1 MTCLAD
7 LPCLWRAPTSVS
19 GPALL
24 RVQKYLPQAVQV
36 DPADAAA
43 QADALNRMT
52 EDHVLVIAAD
62 TLPYSAL
69 PSLSL
74 DPVLAGLQQPYA
86 YLCRNTVTEEF
97 TDISG
102 PAVWP
107 RDVLIAAVAASASL
121 PRPGAVIPTAMA
133 QWYCNPDARTAFE
146 NGFKATR
153 ELMPQADTQTGMSN
167 LVLRASIGADAQYG
181 TGWIMGACHALLE
194 KYDPHTAQ
202 TLEDT
207 ALADT
212 ALRAQRAVDLCR
224 QVRLDT
230 DFTVFALSPGES
242 RMVKDAVF
250 ALPPAARYRDL
261 ADLLDQAGKA
271 GRARASLYREAA
283 AWQWGDG
290 DRTVVSSKAS
300 AKPL

>member
-1 MTCLAD
+1 MTRLAD
-7 LPCLWRAPTSVS
+7 IPCLWRAPSSAS

-24 RVQKYLPQAVQV
+24 RVQKHLPHAVQV
-36 DPADAAA
+36 DPADVVA
-43 QADALNRMT
+43 QTEALAQMAG
-52 EDHVLVIAAD
+52 DHVLVIAAD

-69 PSLSL
+69 SSLSL
-74 DPVLAGLQQPYA
+74 DPVLAGLGQPYA

-107 RDVLIAAVAASASL
+107 RKMLIAAVAASAPL
-121 PRPGAVIPTAMA
+121 PRPRAVIPTAMG

-194 KYDPHTAQ
+194 KYDPHAAQ

-212 ALRAQRAVDLCR
+212 ALRAVDLCR

-250 ALPPAARYRDL
+250 QLPPAARYRDL

-283 AWQWGDG
+283 AWLWGG
-290 DRTVVSSKAS
+290 DRAVVSSKAS